1 MSGVA
6 WSASTIDGWLAFP
19 FAMQGLE
26 QLSGFGSPSR
36 STLRDAP
43 SCHLS
48 AHRWFHN
55 GRERKAEG
63 GCFRFPKIDMGSGTC
78 LANHTLWNKHIP
90 FWRQFWVDDFPLP
103 KVEYFSSL
111 EGIRTS
117 LIGFLNLLWIG
128 IGFFSCCVF
137 DAKAYDFEAN
147 LSEFWSEAEDPAS
160 KNTTKRSEKLNG
172 YRNPPFR
179 AVATN
184 KKNLKKRATCM
195 RSKPS
200 TDFEVTGCQGACTF
214 TAERL
219 RLEAYY
225 LTTPL
230 EGGGDSGV
238 IGQSVA
244 LWWLLASLE
253 GKMPP
258 YVGDAPR
265 LRKPPYSIVST
276 TTRREWQQVGVGVPE
291 HGMYRYLLLS

>member
-1 MSGVA
+1 MICIHN
-6 WSASTIDGWLAFP
+6 WWLV
-19 FAMQGLE
+19 
-26 QLSGFGSPSR
+26 GFSV
-36 STLRDAP
+36 RDAKDW
-43 SCHLS
+43 SSFLGLVLQADRRFGMHQAATC
-48 AHRWFHN
+48 RRTVGFTTGGK
-55 GRERKAEG
+55 GRRKEVV
-63 GCFRFPKIDMGSGTC
+63 FVFPKSTWEVGHVLQI
-78 LANHTLWNKHIP
+78 TLSETNISP

-172 YRNPPFR
+172 YRNPPFPCR
-179 AVATN
+179 CN
-184 KKNLKKRATCM
+184 KQKEPEKTSHLHEIKTFYWLWGDRL
-195 RSKPS
+195 P
-200 TDFEVTGCQGACTF
+200 GCVHFYSRTLAFGS
-214 TAERL
+214 L
-219 RLEAYY
+219 LSND
-225 LTTPL
+225 PL

-253 GKMPP
+253 G
-258 YVGDAPR
+258 
-265 LRKPPYSIVST
+265 
-276 TTRREWQQVGVGVPE
+276 
-291 HGMYRYLLLS
+291 